1 METAI
6 AIRTPDLIAAEINSI
21 KSQTRTMVLCNSIEI
36 GRCLVEGKSVIPHGE
51 WGKWLEASVD
61 YSQSTANNLMRIFDE
76 YGANQLALFGAEAK
90 SQALG
95 SLSYTQAVAMLGVP
109 AEERE
114 DFIKENDIDNMS
126 TRELQQAI
134 KDRDQI
140 KEQLE
145 KARQIIDEKS
155 EKERLLR
162 EEKFGIEREK
172 RLVDRVLTD
181 AQADVK
187 LLQDSLR
194 VARDDKKTAE
204 EKYSDILAALN
215 ETKKQLAEAE
225 KNGDVEEVTRLQSE
239 LEQADQLLVS
249 ANEEIAELKARPID
263 VQATTTIEKIPEEV
277 EQELA
282 HLRQQNKSVAILKY
296 TLCFNHLVK
305 GFQDLLGA
313 LDEIKKDSPDDHE
326 RYQHATLELI
336 SKMSAKL

>member
-1 METAI
+1 MMETAI

-134 KDRDQI
+134 KDRDQA
-140 KEQLE
+140 KEDLE
-145 KARQIIDEKS
+145 AAQKIIDEKN
-155 EKERLLR
+155 EKARLLQKQKDDAEADLLR
-162 EEKFGIEREK
+162 AQEIQTGLNA
-172 RLVDRVLTD
+172 RLF
-181 AQADVK
+181 
-187 LLQDSLR
+187 
-194 VARDDKKTAE
+194 
-204 EKYSDILAALN
+204 
-215 ETKKQLAEAE
+215 ETQKQLTEAE
-225 KNGDVEEVTRLQSE
+225 KNGNAEEVERLKSE

-249 ANEEIAELKARPID
+249 ANEEIAELKAKPLDI
-263 VQATTTIEKIPEEV
+263 QATTTIEKIPEEV
-277 EQELA
+277 EKELA

-296 TLCFNHLVK
+296 TLHFNNLVK
-305 GFQDLLGA
+305 GFQDLLGSLA
-313 LDEIKKDSPDDHE
+313 EIQQDDPTVHE
-326 RYQHATLELI
+326 KYQHATLELI
-336 SKMSAKL
+336 SKMSARL